1 MTGERFR
8 LDLDLVESQEG
19 ENGPEFSA
27 QGLRVVVRKKEDFE
41 SLREGIENL
50 VLSGNPIVSFPLN
63 DQEDPDEW
71 LRIIQKILVKIQKL
85 RSEEDIK
92 NYGEILSGRASGENR
107 YKPQSDGID
116 IVISPIGQ

>member
-71 LRIIQKILVKIQKL
+71 LRKIQKILVKIQKL

-92 NYGEILSGRASGENR
+92 RYGEILLGRASGENR
-107 YKPQSDGID
+107 YKSQSDDID